1 MRYTFSVTKRQY
13 ARIPLILRTVGINHT
28 QDPILRP
35 KGFPIWQIFF
45 GVSGSGEFFVDG
57 ARFILGPGQIALLP
71 PHVRHGYRSLGGPWI
86 LHYVG
91 FEGLLCPRLM
101 VVLGLSEAG
110 VFEPA
115 DSARFLVRLQGLEKL
130 AVSRDTDAAG
140 HSADLYALLLELST
154 GLRRL
159 PDSHAAESEGM
170 EREMIFYLEDHFKED
185 ISLDTLAAQFQ
196 RTPEYL
202 CGIFKAATGETI
214 SHYLR
219 RIRIHQAKVLLM
231 ERPDASL
238 REISEACGF
247 HSVSYFGKV
256 FREATGFTPQ
266 GYRLGTVRQPPDAQ
280 KRGSTE

>member
-159 PDSHAAESEGM
+159 PDSHPFFRRQRM
-170 EREMIFYLEDHFKED
+170 DHRRQRSDAKQQCRRSQTVFSD
-185 ISLDTLAAQFQ
+185 RSVHPLAPVF
-196 RTPEYL
+196 
-202 CGIFKAATGETI
+202 
-214 SHYLR
+214 SHYYTL
-219 RIRIHQAKVLLM
+219 
-231 ERPDASL
+231 
-238 REISEACGF
+238 C
-247 HSVSYFGKV
+247 
-256 FREATGFTPQ
+256 
-266 GYRLGTVRQPPDAQ
+266 VRCR
-280 KRGSTE
+280 K